1 MTRKVVNNKMIR
13 IALTLLVIGIACC
26 LIGLINGGSSIYR
39 RLPLEIMNDMRIND
53 SDSNHDYE
61 KVDTYTIKPYLDEI
75 AIEAHAASVEI
86 RPSSSNVY
94 QVKYSGNKRGLKITQ
109 GNKKLEIKE
118 FEFFDI
124 PKLKR
129 NMGSKIVLEVPH
141 LLDKVD
147 LNMNAGLVSIE
158 NMAIQDLS
166 VDSNVGAVN
175 LCNLQITKKLKLHAD
190 VGAIKASLVHD
201 PTKTYVIHKDSDIG
215 KINIDPK
222 FMQEGTGSDKVYI
235 DLDTNVGNINL
246 SCAEK

>member
-1 MTRKVVNNKMIR
+1 MIR

-109 GNKKLEIKE
+109 GNKNWKLRSLNFLTFRSLNAIWVQRLFWRCHIYLIKL
-118 FEFFDI
+118 I
-124 PKLKR
+124 
-129 NMGSKIVLEVPH
+129 
-141 LLDKVD
+141 
-147 LNMNAGLVSIE
+147 
-158 NMAIQDLS
+158 
-166 VDSNVGAVN
+166 
-175 LCNLQITKKLKLHAD
+175 
-190 VGAIKASLVHD
+190 
-201 PTKTYVIHKDSDIG
+201 
-215 KINIDPK
+215 
-222 FMQEGTGSDKVYI
+222 
-235 DLDTNVGNINL
+235 
-246 SCAEK
+246 